1 MQRPREADIE
11 AAKEYLR
18 QRLDAERSMTYNLE
32 IVMREAA
39 ERIVEILYSA
49 KIRPTVGSYE
59 DLPTKVQIEIEAVVE
74 WLRETI
80 SDYFLT
86 LAIAEHEETRD
97 QILPYVFAKN
107 HGMTFAER
115 LNDYCGK
122 YRDELML
129 LVGAGLFLGIAESA
143 LVKSI
148 GENLK
153 HPYANQLLAEG
164 IAAPLSYGRGKSN
177 SMYNA
182 INTLTR
188 FGIGQ
193 GWMYDRHLKAEM
205 ERAQGFMTFRNS
217 TCPCDICDEY
227 ASYMHPMDD
236 PIPPL
241 HANCVC
247 GTIYFNA
254 FGEPIRF

>member
-1 MQRPREADIE
+1 MRQPSDADIE

-18 QRLDAERSMTYNLE
+18 QRLDAERSMSYNLE

-39 ERIVEILYSA
+39 ERVVNILYSA
-49 KIRPTVGSYE
+49 NITPAVASYS
-59 DLPTKVQIEIEAVVE
+59 DLPLRVQRDIDGVVQ
-74 WLRETI
+74 WLKEVI
-80 SDYFLT
+80 DDYFVT
-86 LAIAEHEETRD
+86 LAIAGNEENKTT
-97 QILPYVFAKN
+97 ILPFIFREN
-107 HGMTFAER
+107 HGMTFDER
-115 LNDYCGK
+115 LIDYLGK
-122 YRDELML
+122 YKNELLL
-129 LVGAGLFLGIAESA
+129 LVGAGLILGAGKKVLAES
-143 LVKSI
+143 I
-148 GENLK
+148 GDNLRQ
-153 HPYANQLLAEG
+153 PYANPLLEDG
-164 IAAPLSYGRGKSN
+164 IKSPLTYGRGRSN

-193 GWMYDRHLKAEM
+193 GWMYGRHLKAEM
-205 ERAQGFMTFRNS
+205 ELAQGFMTFRNS
-217 TCPCDICDEY
+217 SCTCDQCDEY

>member
-1 MQRPREADIE
+1 MKPTETDIQI
-11 AAKEYLR
+11 AKQYLLE
-18 QRLDAERSMTYNLE
+18 RLDAERSMLYHLE
-32 IVMREAA
+32 RLMRKAA
-39 ERIVEILYSA
+39 EDIVALLYAKGISVDTLKYNRLQKQVEESINEIILNLQESIA
-49 KIRPTVGSYE
+49 DIFE
-59 DLPTKVQIEIEAVVE
+59 
-74 WLRETI
+74 
-80 SDYFLT
+80 T
-86 LAIAEHEETRD
+86 LAIADHEENRNT
-97 QILPYVFAKN
+97 ILPFILGEN
-107 HGMTFAER
+107 HGMTFDER
-115 LNDYCGK
+115 LTDYVGK
-122 YRDELML
+122 YKNELMVL
-129 LVGAGLFLGIAESA
+129 IGAGLLLGIGKSA
-143 LVKSI
+143 LAKSI
-148 GENLK
+148 GDNLRQ
-153 HPYANQLLAEG
+153 PYANPMLKDG
-164 IAAPLSYGRGKSN
+164 IEAPLTYGRGRSN

-188 FGIGQ
+188 FGIGR

-217 TCPCDICDEY
+217 SCACDQCDEY